1 LKNFIQ
7 YFVGVVGAI
16 FMFPLILLYFM
27 ISLFWKIFG
36 ATVIAFLILIAF
48 NATMEQCFK
57 YAPPIG
63 LFVGVFMKLRETIKK

>member
-1 LKNFIQ
+1 
-7 YFVGVVGAI
+7 
-16 FMFPLILLYFM
+16 M